1 MPEDAHPA
9 AADGLYLCRSD
20 ELVERGAAVC
30 FSVAQYGR
38 EVPAFALR
46 VDGRPVAYL
55 NRCAHVPVEMDWQPG
70 EFLDADRR
78 YIVCSIHGAL
88 YEPAHGGCVAG
99 PCAGARLVPIELQER
114 GDRVYWYP
122 SRHIQPTGAASS
134 GPPPG

>member
-1 MPEDAHPA
+1 MPDTDLPPPQRLCAS
-9 AADGLYLCRSD
+9 ADLA
-20 ELVERGAAVC
+20 ERGKAVS
-30 FSVAQYGR
+30 FDVIQWR
-38 EVPAFALR
+38 EPVRAFALR
-46 VDGRPVAYL
+46 FDGQAVAYL